1 VIVNRPSSTYLIWV
15 NAIRDVG
22 FPAVVAMVL
31 LYALLVKFP
40 ETFRQINMDST
51 DKVLQTVLQNRADI
65 IRDQQLTVDF
75 QNLAI
80 EAHKRTQAML
90 DEVLR
95 ELRKK

>member
-1 VIVNRPSSTYLIWV
+1 LIWV